1 MNGFSVNYIIEQFD
15 YFDKDE
21 ASQSDYESS
30 KSEYHQ
36 SEDEYADEKFS
47 EGLSYCSTN
56 TPEKTVFIVYWSSM
70 ILFRICLNCSLPA
83 TTKNVTFNGSQ
94 LIVKLI
100 CPNKHENCNLVSID
114 IKIRLKGNLTTPAAV
129 LLSTN
134 TFEKLKI
141 ISILL
146 KSNGLKKLVTMQFR
160 RNYEH
165 ELYI

>member
-100 CPNKHENCNLVSID
+100 CPNKHENRNLVSID
-114 IKIRLKGNLTTPAAV
+114 IKIRLKGNLTIPAAV

-141 ISILL
+141 ISILR